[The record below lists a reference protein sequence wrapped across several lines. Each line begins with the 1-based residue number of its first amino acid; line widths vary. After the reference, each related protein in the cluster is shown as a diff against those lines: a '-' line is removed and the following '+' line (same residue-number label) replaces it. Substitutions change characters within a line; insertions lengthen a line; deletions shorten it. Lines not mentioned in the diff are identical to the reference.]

1 MTANRPLPPND
12 LPVMKAPYDVYRNES
27 ESDKENYRMA
37 KQMREKE
44 KLCTQTGNKQL
55 TRRITHGPYYVH
67 SFHAS

>member
-37 KQMREKE
+37 KQMREKR
-44 KLCTQTGNKQL
+44 N
-55 TRRITHGPYYVH
+55 YVH
-67 SFHAS
+67 RQETNN